1 MAAPSFKDAVDR
13 ANQLLASSGT
23 SWRLEVRGQRL
34 GLRDELVAHHH
45 LVGSPVNADFGL
57 WVHLLQRAGHGFFA
71 MATGHAGDGECVN
84 RGV

>member
-34 GLRDELVAHHH
+34 GLRGPLPPRQ
-45 LVGSPVNADFGL
+45 GSGQEPLTSA
-57 WVHLLQRAGHGFFA
+57 
-71 MATGHAGDGECVN
+71 
-84 RGV
+84 